1 MNMTEHEIF
10 EKLKEALDYNYMYD
24 NTQFCEERKEVDNLE
39 DYLRIIKQEREMEK
53 HFKDAEL
60 DRFNTYKEF
69 IHYLHDKAIGNLDS
83 LIECFDENDVNIFVG
98 YKPVT
103 KKMIDGRLYLEFEVD
118 DTKYKAEWQA
128 IDNYAV
134 WQTCGICGDDY
145 SGYLLFPTYKDNEY
159 FVLWYK
165 C

>member
-1 MNMTEHEIF
+1 MTEHEIF

-24 NTQFCEERKEVDNLE
+24 SLQFGEELKEVDNLE
-39 DYLRIIKQEREMEK
+39 DYLKIIKQEREMEK
-53 HFKDAEL
+53 HFQDAEL
-60 DRFNTYKEF
+60 NRFNTYKEF

-103 KKMIDGRLYLEFEVD
+103 KILIDGRLYIEFEVD

-128 IDNYAV
+128 SDNYAV
-134 WQTCGICGDDY
+134 WQTCGVCGDDY
-145 SGYLLFPTYKDNEY
+145 SGYLLFPTYNDNEY
-159 FVLWYK
+159 FVLWYQ

>member
-1 MNMTEHEIF
+1 MDKHEIF
-10 EKLKEALDYNYMYD
+10 EKLKEAFDYNLELD
-24 NTQFCEERKEVDNLE
+24 EEGKEVDNLE
-39 DYLRIIKQEREMEK
+39 VYLKIIKREREKEK
-53 HFKDAEL
+53 YLKDVEL
-60 DRFNTYKEF
+60 NRLNTYKEF

-134 WQTCGICGDDY
+134 WQTCGVCGDDY

-159 FVLWYK
+159 FVLWYQ